1 MELNTEILGAYTRST
16 SFPRPEKGVKYI
28 IKGDSFENETLPEQ
42 QLPE

>member
-1 MELNTEILGAYTRST
+1 MELSTKILGAYTGCT
-16 SFPRPEKGVKYI
+16 SFGRPEKEVKYI